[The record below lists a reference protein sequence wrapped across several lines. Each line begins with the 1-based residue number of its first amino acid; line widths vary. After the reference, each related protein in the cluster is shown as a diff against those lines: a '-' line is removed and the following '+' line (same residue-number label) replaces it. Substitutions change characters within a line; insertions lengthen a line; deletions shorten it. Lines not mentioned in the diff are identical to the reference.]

1 MSRPE
6 PHSLPAVCENCA
18 TPLQGEYCHACGQS
32 VHSPTRDFR
41 HAVEDVF
48 ESFWHLDGR
57 VFRTLRDL
65 LVPGRVAINYLAGK
79 RARYLPP
86 LRLFVILSVLT
97 FFVARLVVQVDEGP
111 VDFSVGGQ
119 SISQA
124 TTVAEV
130 ERIRDELLKDISAA
144 EDERTLP
151 GVDAA
156 LVAARARIQGAAASR
171 IAQLERGTEAAATGQ
186 SPVAEPGSTGQA
198 PAEAGTPDAQPSGP
212 APVAAPAVAG
222 GRWDAVDIAWLPG
235 FANRWLNRKLA
246 RAQANLEHMQG
257 DAGRIVEA
265 FLQTLPTTLFLMM
278 PVFALLLKV
287 FYLGSGRRYLEHLV
301 VALYS
306 HAWLLLVL
314 LAMLLLNAL
323 DEVFPTTAVWV
334 LTALASGLVWLLI
347 PIYLFVT
354 QHRVYGEHWVLTAVR
369 YLVIGTVYSVLLAIA
384 TLFAVLAGIAS

>member
-1 MSRPE
+1 MDPRVSRPE
-6 PHSLPAVCENCA
+6 PHSLPAACGNCA

-57 VFRTLRDL
+57 VFRTMRDL

-97 FFVARLVVQVDEGP
+97 FFVARLVVQVDPGP

-119 SISQA
+119 AISRA

-130 ERIRDELLKDISAA
+130 ERIRDKLLEDISAA
-144 EDERTLP
+144 QGERTLP

-171 IAQLERGTEAAATGQ
+171 IAQLERGTAAAADGGTAAADADTTG
-186 SPVAEPGSTGQA
+186 PDTTA
-198 PAEAGTPDAQPSGP
+198 AGARIARPPGP
-212 APVAAPAVAG
+212 AAASE
-222 GRWDAVDIAWLPG
+222 RWDTVDIAWLPG
-235 FANRWLNRKLA
+235 FADRWLNRKLA
-246 RAQANLEHMQG
+246 RMQGNLEQMQG
-257 DAGRIVEA
+257 DVGRIVET
-265 FLQTLPTTLFLMM
+265 FLQTLPATLFLMM
-278 PVFALLLKV
+278 PVFALLLKL

-306 HAWLLLVL
+306 HAWLLLVV
-314 LAMLLLNAL
+314 LAMLLLNGL

-334 LTALASGLVWLLI
+334 LTALASGLLWLFI
-347 PIYLFVT
+347 PVYLFVT
-354 QHRVYGEHWVLTAVR
+354 QHRVYGEHWALTAVR
-369 YLVIGTVYSVLLAIA
+369 YLVIGSVYSVLLTLA
-384 TLFAVLAGIAS
+384 TLFAVLVGIAS

>member
-6 PHSLPAVCENCA
+6 PHSLPAACENCA

-41 HAVEDVF
+41 HAVEDAF

-57 VFRTLRDL
+57 VFRTMLDL

-97 FFVARLVVQVDEGP
+97 FFVARLVVQVDQGP

-119 SISQA
+119 AISQA

-130 ERIRDELLKDISAA
+130 ERIRDKLLKDTSAA
-144 EDERTLP
+144 EGERTLP
-151 GVDAA
+151 GVDAV
-156 LVAARARIQGAAASR
+156 LVATRARIQGAAASR
-171 IAQLERGTEAAATGQ
+171 IAQLERGTAAAADGGTAAADADTTG
-186 SPVAEPGSTGQA
+186 PDTTT
-198 PAEAGTPDAQPSGP
+198 AGASIARPPGP
-212 APVAAPAVAG
+212 AATSE
-222 GRWDAVDIAWLPG
+222 RWDTVDIAWLPG

-246 RAQANLEHMQG
+246 RMQGNLEQMQG
-257 DAGRIVEA
+257 DVGRIVET
-265 FLQTLPTTLFLMM
+265 FLQTLPATLVLMM
-278 PVFALLLKV
+278 PVFALLLKL

-306 HAWLLLVL
+306 HAWLLLAV
-314 LAMLLLNAL
+314 LAMLLLNGL

-334 LTALASGLVWLLI
+334 LTALTSGLLWLFI
-347 PIYLFVT
+347 PVYLFVT
-354 QHRVYGEHWVLTAVR
+354 QHRVYGEHWALTAVR
-369 YLVIGTVYSVLLAIA
+369 YLVIGSVYSVLLAFA